1 MMMKHRSAFFRLLS
15 LLLAVLCMSAL
26 PLLLSSCEEDGSTD
40 VTFGEI
46 EGYTASE
53 EITEYVRMNITY
65 TTAKGVKQSG
75 SVVIRLYSSVAPI
88 TVANFQELVS
98 EKFYDGLIFHRI
110 LNSGVSIIQ
119 GGDPEGT
126 GYGGS
131 DKTIEGEFDANGWVN
146 TLSHTRGVISM
157 ARSNSYNSA
166 SSQFFILASDY
177 PYWDGNYA
185 SFGEVVYGMDVIDAL
200 VAVPVGANDRPL
212 DPPTIVTASFVTP
225 SGK

>member
-1 MMMKHRSAFFRLLS
+1 MKNASTLRFLS
-15 LLLAVLCMSAL
+15 LLLALLCLGAL
-26 PLLLSSCEEDGSTD
+26 PLALSSCDSGSS
-40 VTFGEI
+40 FGEI

-53 EITEYVRMNITY
+53 EITEYVRLNITY
-65 TTAKGVKQSG
+65 TTAKGAKQSG
-75 SVVIRLYSSVAPI
+75 SVVIRLYSDVAPI

-110 LNSGVSIIQ
+110 LNQGVSIIQ

-131 DKTIEGEFDANGWVN
+131 DKTIKGEFDANGWSN
-146 TLSHTRGVISM
+146 PLSHKRGVISM
-157 ARSNSYNSA
+157 ARNGYSYDSA

-177 PYWDGNYA
+177 PYWDGQYA

-200 VAVPVGANDRPL
+200 VAVEVGANDRPV
-212 DPPTIVTASFVTP
+212 DPPTIQTATFVSP
-225 SGK
+225 AEK

>member
-1 MMMKHRSAFFRLLS
+1 M
-15 LLLAVLCMSAL
+15 
-26 PLLLSSCEEDGSTD
+26 
-40 VTFGEI
+40 
-46 EGYTASE
+46 
-53 EITEYVRMNITY
+53 
-65 TTAKGVKQSG
+65 
-75 SVVIRLYSSVAPI
+75 IRLYSSVAPI

-131 DKTIEGEFDANGWVN
+131 DQTIKGEFDANGWSN
-146 TLSHTRGVISM
+146 PLSHTRGVISM

>member
-1 MMMKHRSAFFRLLS
+1 MKKASVLRLLS
-15 LLLAVLCMSAL
+15 LLLALLCMGAL
-26 PLLLSSCEEDGSTD
+26 PLLLSSCEEDGI
-40 VTFGEI
+40 TFGEI

-53 EITEYVRMNITY
+53 EITEYVRMNLTY
-65 TTAKGVKQSG
+65 TTAKGEEKGG

-110 LNSGVSIIQ
+110 LKSGVSIIQ

-131 DKTIEGEFDANGWVN
+131 DQTIKGEFDANGWSN
-146 TLSHTRGVISM
+146 PLSHTRGVISM
-157 ARSNSYNSA
+157 ARNGYSYDSA

-177 PYWDGNYA
+177 PYWDGSYA

-200 VAVPVGANDRPL
+200 VAVPVGAGDRPL

-225 SGK
+225 EQ

>member
-1 MMMKHRSAFFRLLS
+1 MMKFRSAFPHILAS
-15 LLLAVLCMSAL
+15 LLAILCMAIL
-26 PLLLSSCEEDGSTD
+26 PLTLASCNNEDAS
-40 VTFGEI
+40 FGEI
-46 EGYTASE
+46 EGYVASE

-65 TTAKGVKQSG
+65 TTAKGAEKSG
-75 SVVIRLYSSVAPI
+75 SIVIRLYSNVAPI

-131 DKTIEGEFDANGWVN
+131 DKNIKGEFDANGWVN
-146 TLSHTRGVISM
+146 PLSHTRGVISM
-157 ARSNSYNSA
+157 ARNGYSYDSA

-177 PYWDGNYA
+177 PYWDGQYA

-200 VAVPVGANDRPL
+200 VAVQVGANDRPV
-212 DPPTIVTASFVTP
+212 DPPTIVTASFVAPTD
-225 SGK
+225 K